1 MRLQLLASALALFGS
16 SAAFSDSS
24 PWVVLSTSSFD
35 QNNASNIQTSAQIVE
50 ATKKALQSCPTDR
63 YLLVN
68 QPGISALDLQASKDC
83 HMPHLCHAVEDKSIS
98 GKLMASEVVGDVKHT
113 GLEDFI
119 KEACAKKTGISVE
132 AIELSS
138 PAKNDRAG
146 SLAQSGMMRPNRGY
160 LKLGADPF
168 IDAAFAAKLE
178 DLKNDKSYTVIF
190 YSSAVEPVY
199 EADFADPAHL
209 ELRRNVESPVLRREK
224 KTSGRDNR
232 NLFEKYQ
239 FFTPG
244 IFMGLIVVIFLFAIL
259 YVGVSALGSLE
270 VSYGAFE
277 KDVSPASQKKQ
288 Q

>member
-1 MRLQLLASALALFGS
+1 MRLQLLASALTLFGS

-83 HMPHLCHAVEDKSIS
+83 RMPHLCHAVEDKSIS

-119 KEACAKKTGISVE
+119 KEACAKKTGVSVE

-146 SLAQSGMMRPNRGY
+146 SLAQS
-160 LKLGADPF
+160 
-168 IDAAFAAKLE
+168 DAAFAAKLE

-209 ELRRNVESPVLRREK
+209 ELRRNVESPVPRREK